1 MTRSKLLALT
11 TLLFPALC
19 TAQAT
24 YDARIV
30 QYVGTTYA
38 CDGEVRPIMK
48 IINNGTET
56 MIGCVVETW
65 KNGLLDNSFDWQL
78 PIPAA
83 QGQVRTPSFPAVEA
97 APGDMLEFRIISVN
111 GIADQVEEGNV
122 HQLEV
127 RQTQYADAPLVR
139 VEVTTDDAPTETS
152 WVIRTA
158 DYTAVASGGPYTD
171 ADTYH
176 EHWLELEPYT
186 CYLFEVLDAAGNG
199 INSGSCR
206 ITSAEQPVLE
216 LLPESFSL
224 HSDGFETGGSA
235 GLSEWNAGSAIGL
248 FPNPSAGSIVLEL
261 PSTLQ
266 GQLAIIVRDIS
277 GRMVHSFNATAP
289 NNALTLDLS
298 SLSPGR
304 YQIQALDDAGNMS
317 VGAVILTDR

>member
-78 PIPAA
+78 PIPATGPGA
-83 QGQVRTPSFPAVEA
+83 HAFVPCSGGR
-97 APGDMLEFRIISVN
+97 PGDMLEFRIISVN

-152 WVIRTA
+152 WK
-158 DYTAVASGGPYTD
+158 
-171 ADTYH
+171 
-176 EHWLELEPYT
+176 
-186 CYLFEVLDAAGNG
+186 
-199 INSGSCR
+199 
-206 ITSAEQPVLE
+206 
-216 LLPESFSL
+216 
-224 HSDGFETGGSA
+224 
-235 GLSEWNAGSAIGL
+235 
-248 FPNPSAGSIVLEL
+248 
-261 PSTLQ
+261 
-266 GQLAIIVRDIS
+266 
-277 GRMVHSFNATAP
+277 
-289 NNALTLDLS
+289 
-298 SLSPGR
+298 
-304 YQIQALDDAGNMS
+304 
-317 VGAVILTDR
+317 